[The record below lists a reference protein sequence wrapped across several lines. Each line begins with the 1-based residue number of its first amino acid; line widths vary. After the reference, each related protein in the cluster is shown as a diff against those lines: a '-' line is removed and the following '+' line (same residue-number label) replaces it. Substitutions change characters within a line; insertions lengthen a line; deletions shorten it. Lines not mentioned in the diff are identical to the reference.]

1 MKYQARV
8 LIKGE
13 VAMKL
18 ALARV
23 EMSDV
28 EFCAMTKTIRAITGS
43 ENLIGFLHFEDGYG
57 NDEVV
62 VVEYLGLRATGEL
75 VTLPED
81 LFDNLEIFEEVGHFK
96 ESDYARMC

>member
-43 ENLIGFLHFEDGYG
+43 ENLIGFLHVEDWYG

-62 VVEYLGLRATGEL
+62 VVEYLGFKATGEL
-75 VTLPED
+75 VTLPEE
-81 LFDNLEIFEEVGHFK
+81 LFDNLEIFEEMGYLDK
-96 ESDYARMC
+96 SDYAHLC